1 MYDTLYREG
10 GFLDHG
16 HILVGVVSVIRM
28 GVSSLAGVVLVGVAS
43 GWLVGVVF
51 ETSWSC
57 AVIFSGGEYGLPLES
72 VSSTRMCVGWLT
84 VADVRPGPLT

>member
-1 MYDTLYREG
+1 M
-10 GFLDHG
+10 
-16 HILVGVVSVIRM
+16 
-28 GVSSLAGVVLVGVAS
+28 
-43 GWLVGVVF
+43 GVVF

-57 AVIFSGGEYGLPLES
+57 VVIFSGGENGLLES

>member
-1 MYDTLYREG
+1 M
-10 GFLDHG
+10 
-16 HILVGVVSVIRM
+16 
-28 GVSSLAGVVLVGVAS
+28 
-43 GWLVGVVF
+43 GVVF

-72 VSSTRMCVGWLT
+72 VSSTRMCVGWLI